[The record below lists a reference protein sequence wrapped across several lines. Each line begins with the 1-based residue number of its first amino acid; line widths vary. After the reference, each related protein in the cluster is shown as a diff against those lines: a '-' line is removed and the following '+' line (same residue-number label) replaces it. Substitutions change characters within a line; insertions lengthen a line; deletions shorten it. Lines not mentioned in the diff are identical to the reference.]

1 MSKLASILR
10 DKDIV
15 FFQADRMSL
24 DPYFYEPFQ
33 DTDERF
39 DTSVIFETD
48 NSDTIRKVDVYFG
61 LAPFYG
67 T

>member
-1 MSKLASILR
+1 MSKLASILS

-48 NSDTIRKVDVYFG
+48 N
-61 LAPFYG
+61 
-67 T
+67 

>member
-24 DPYFYEPFQ
+24 DPYFMS
-33 DTDERF
+33 RF
-39 DTSVIFETD
+39 KTLMNVLIH
-48 NSDTIRKVDVYFG
+48 
-61 LAPFYG
+61 L
-67 T
+67 